1 MKMINGGSFSPVK
14 VTPRRTVHRADAP
27 VPVIVTVFTP
37 TLSSVVGPIKL
48 NDMWI
53 WRFMWTGYGNEIQN

>member
-1 MKMINGGSFSPVK
+1 MINWGNSSPVK

-37 TLSSVVGPIKL
+37 TLSSVVGPIKSNDVYL
-48 NDMWI
+48 NL
-53 WRFMWTGYGNEIQN
+53 EIFVDRLW